1 MKHLLIVEDDSNTLD
16 GMIAL
21 LSDEGFDV
29 HGAMNGAEAI
39 ESVSG
44 RSFDIVICDYCLPD
58 IDGLETCLR
67 LKALDANLP
76 IFLVTAC
83 YDTRIFRDA
92 KLYGIRKVFTKPIEF
107 DDLLQTL
114 ANDQLNKN

>member
-16 GMIAL
+16 GMIVL
-21 LSDEGFDV
+21 LRDEGFDV

-44 RSFDIVICDYCLPD
+44 GSFDMVICDYCLPD

-92 KLYGIRKVFTKPIEF
+92 ALYGIRKVFTKPIEF

-114 ANDQLNKN
+114 ANDQLNNN